1 MELALHTQ
9 DYQASESQSDPE
21 ALVARIQD
29 ETLATRKRL
38 ASELIDTSS
47 SSSTAAFA
55 CAAGVALLTATNIT
69 AGINDF
75 LNRQLTDVIV
85 GSEPSVKKWDIRAL
99 FTDEPAGLS
108 THQPSKYTTVST
120 TTSDLISFVRNHL
133 RSAHASSIASRLE
146 YLRKASIEEAPE
158 QAPIS
163 AQSLQGFISFI
174 QREKNLAEPDIVIT
188 YAGNIRA
195 EWHQSR
201 KEHFAVEFLPTGKVR
216 YVVFSPDP
224 NHPSR
229 TDRTSG
235 VVSAETLMVKVR
247 PFNVLS
253 WSQN

>member
-1 MELALHTQ
+1 
-9 DYQASESQSDPE
+9 
-21 ALVARIQD
+21 
-29 ETLATRKRL
+29 
-38 ASELIDTSS
+38 
-47 SSSTAAFA
+47 
-55 CAAGVALLTATNIT
+55 
-69 AGINDF
+69 
-75 LNRQLTDVIV
+75 
-85 GSEPSVKKWDIRAL
+85 
-99 FTDEPAGLS
+99 
-108 THQPSKYTTVST
+108 
-120 TTSDLISFVRNHL
+120 L
-133 RSAHASSIASRLE
+133 RE
-146 YLRKASIEEAPE
+146 ASIEEAPE